1 MQKKIIDIFNSNQ
14 VDYVI
19 HTGDITRADTLN
31 RFSRLN
37 SKLIAVLG
45 NNDLEEL
52 GLKESSKIHNF
63 ILESPPL
70 VIVLGGKK
78 IAIFHEPDGIN
89 EFIAKN
95 SSINYIFHGHTH
107 RYTNEDINGV
117 RIFNPG
123 ECAGII
129 KGNNAIGIVD
139 LQNLDIKRIFF

>member
-1 MQKKIIDIFNSNQ
+1 MILGVVSDTHNRVSNVEKIIDIFNSNQ

-52 GLKESSKIHNF
+52 GLKETSKIHNF
-63 ILESPPL
+63 ILETPPL

-78 IAIFHEPDGIN
+78 IAIFHEP
-89 EFIAKN
+89 ETIAETIEN
-95 SSINYIFHGHTH
+95 DPSIDLVLHGHTH
-107 RYTNEDINGV
+107 RYTNQEINGV
-117 RIFNPG
+117 
-123 ECAGII
+123 
-129 KGNNAIGIVD
+129 
-139 LQNLDIKRIFF
+139 